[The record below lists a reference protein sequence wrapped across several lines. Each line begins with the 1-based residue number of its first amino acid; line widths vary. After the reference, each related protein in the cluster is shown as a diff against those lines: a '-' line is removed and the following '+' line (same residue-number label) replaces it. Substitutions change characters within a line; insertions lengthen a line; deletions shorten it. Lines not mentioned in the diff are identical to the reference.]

1 MIHEVDEALR
11 RLLTE
16 SGLEAS
22 GIEVVFDAPTSD
34 WAARRSAPTVCVF
47 LYDIREDH
55 TRRGSGAGEVYDA
68 DGYVVARRTPPRWF
82 ELTYLV
88 TAWASRPQ
96 DEHRLL
102 SQVLSC
108 LVNTD
113 TLPPRLLTGTLADL
127 GLIVDVDA
135 GGTGMDAPAAS
146 DVWSAL
152 GGDLKPSLGLR
163 VKAPL
168 AGISTITAPPVTE
181 GLVVNSVPQ
190 VDPKGPGAYGTDAD
204 RTDADGTEADGT
216 EADKAESRRRLRYVG
231 LNEPGPEGFGGSRQR
246 PNQPARRR
254 RGERQP

>member
-11 RLLTE
+11 LLLAE

-22 GIEVVFDAPTSD
+22 GVEVVFDAPTRD

-55 TRRGSGAGEVYDA
+55 ARRGSGAGEVFDA
-68 DGYVVARRTPPRWF
+68 DGFVVARRTPPRWF
-82 ELTYLV
+82 DLTYLV

-102 SQVLSC
+102 SQVLAR
-108 LVNTD
+108 LVSTD
-113 TLPPRLLTGTLADL
+113 TLPQRLLGGTLAEL
-127 GLIVDVDA
+127 GLLVDVDA
-135 GGTGMDAPAAS
+135 GGTGLDAPAAS

-152 GGDLKPSLGLR
+152 GGELKPSLGLR

-168 AGISTITAPPVTE
+168 AGISQVAAPPVTE
-181 GLVVNSVPQ
+181 GLVVRSVPQ
-190 VDPKGPGAYGTDAD
+190 AGP
-204 RTDADGTEADGT
+204 DGTG
-216 EADKAESRRRLRYVG
+216 SPRRLRYAE
-231 LNEPGPEGFGGSRQR
+231 LDEAGPEGFGGSRER
-246 PNQPARRR
+246 PRVPARRK